1 MDELNKISLNAGML
15 ASLYRTSL
23 VDLSGKKV
31 MVAVKSAL
39 NEQQRELLMQILSA
53 CKLTPEQVTV
63 VNTTEN
69 GKSYDKI
76 VAELAPH
83 YVLSFGAG
91 SGRELFRMEN
101 SGGTRYLNAPALDEM
116 MQSSD
121 ESKLLK
127 RKTWGELKSLFNL

>member
-1 MDELNKISLNAGML
+1 MNELNNIRLNAGL
-15 ASLYRTSL
+15 LTSLYRTSL
-23 VDLSGKKV
+23 VDLSAKKI

-39 NEQQRELLMQILSA
+39 NEHQREFLMQILSA
-53 CKLTPEQVTV
+53 CKLTPDQVTV

-91 SGRELFRMEN
+91 SGTELFRMEN